1 MDMEFLK
8 TIDAKQDE
16 IIKLA
21 DTIWENPELAFKE
34 YKSSEAL
41 TSYLKANGFS
51 IESNIGGLPTAFIA
65 SYGSGHPQIGF
76 IAEFDAIANQSQL
89 AMG

>member
-34 YKSSEAL
+34 
-41 TSYLKANGFS
+41 
-51 IESNIGGLPTAFIA
+51 
-65 SYGSGHPQIGF
+65 
-76 IAEFDAIANQSQL
+76 
-89 AMG
+89 